1 MKDNAKNEL
10 GLFSDEELATNHTNT
25 NNNKKLDYYELME
38 RKMDKKSK
46 TKSKNKRFARNFYDN
61 NIQ

>member
-10 GLFSDEELATNHTNT
+10 SLFSDEELATNHTNT
-25 NNNKKLDYYELME
+25 NKNKNLDYYELME

-46 TKSKNKRFARNFYDN
+46 TKSKNKRFTRNFYDN

>member
-10 GLFSDEELATNHTNT
+10 SLFSDEELATNHTNT
-25 NNNKKLDYYELME
+25 NNNKTLDYYELME

-46 TKSKNKRFARNFYDN
+46 TKSKNKRFTRNFYDN